1 MVLQNGNALKVSEY
15 VIQCL
20 ADAGI
25 GRAFLVY
32 GGAIADLVDALPG
45 RMEYTVMQH
54 EQACC
59 FAAEGW
65 AKTTG
70 KPGLV
75 IATSG
80 PGGQNIVTGL
90 ANAYYD
96 STPLIA
102 LTGQV
107 STQFM
112 RPKGSTL
119 RQLGFQEAPIVEMV
133 KPITKFA
140 AMPRTGPE
148 TVEALENALHAATTG
163 RKGPSLLDLPT
174 DVQRLTLPDCFASGP
189 PAAHPEYAPGDLPA
203 MFLADLA
210 KAKRPGI
217 LVGGGAYPA
226 RKEIMA
232 FAASRNLPVFRTWNA
247 LDVAP
252 DDHPCFVGTVGT
264 YGGAGRN
271 FGVQNCDLLL
281 VLGCRLSG
289 RITGGVPESFAR
301 GAKLY
306 VVDVDPALLD
316 PVNQPRK
323 ADVNVLCDA
332 AQFIEALYA

>member
-1 MVLQNGNALKVSEY
+1 MLVAQY
-15 VIQCL
+15 IIQRL

-25 GRAFLVY
+25 SRAFLVY

-45 RMEYTVMQH
+45 RMEYTVAQH
-54 EQACC
+54 EQGAC
-59 FAAEGW
+59 FMAEGH
-65 AKTTG
+65 AKVTG

-80 PGGQNIVTGL
+80 PGGQNILTGL
-90 ANAYYD
+90 ANCYYD
-96 STPLIA
+96 SVPLIA

-112 RPKGSTL
+112 RPEGSSL
-119 RQLGFQEAPIVEMV
+119 RQLGFQECPIVEMARPV
-133 KPITKFA
+133 TKFA
-140 AMPRTGPE
+140 MTAKTPQD
-148 TVEALENALHAATTG
+148 VAFALERAIFFAEGH
-163 RKGPSLLDLPT
+163 RKGPTLLDVPV
-174 DVQRLTLPDCFASGP
+174 DVQRGSFDPNWDEEWRTVPHHMQPDME
-189 PAAHPEYAPGDLPA
+189 AAA
-203 MFLADLA
+203 FLRDLA
-210 KAKRPGI
+210 QAQRPAI
-217 LVGGGAYPA
+217 LVGGGAYAA
-226 RKEIMA
+226 RQQIMA
-232 FAASRNLPVFRTWNA
+232 FAVARCLPVFRTWNA

-252 DDHPCFVGTVGT
+252 DNHPCFAGTVGT

-271 FGVQNCDLLL
+271 FGVQNADLLL
-281 VLGCRLSG
+281 VMGCRLSG

-316 PVNQPRK
+316 PANQPRK

-332 AQFIEALYA
+332 GKFVETLWGL

>member
-1 MVLQNGNALKVSEY
+1 MAKVAEY
-15 VIQCL
+15 IIQRL

-25 GRAFLVY
+25 SRAFLVY

-65 AKTTG
+65 AKVTG

-90 ANAYYD
+90 CNAFYD

-112 RPKGSTL
+112 RPEGSSL
-119 RQLGFQEAPIVEMV
+119 RQLGFQECPIVEMV
-133 KPITKFA
+133 RPITKYA
-140 AMPRTGPE
+140 AQPRTGPE
-148 TVEALENALHAATTG
+148 AAWWLENALHAAQTG
-163 RKGPSLLDLPT
+163 RKGPALLDLST
-174 DVQRLTLPDCFASGP
+174 DVQRLPLPDCFACNP
-189 PAAHPEYAPGDLPA
+189 PATPPTYDPGEYPA
-203 MFLADLA
+203 MFLRDLA
-210 KAKRPGI
+210 ASRRPAI
-217 LVGGGAYPA
+217 LVGGGAYAA
-226 RKEIMA
+226 RQQIMA
-232 FAASRNLPVFRTWNA
+232 FAVARCLPVFRTWNA

-252 DDHPCFVGTVGT
+252 DNHPCFAGTIGT

-271 FGVQNCDLLL
+271 FGVQNADLLL

-316 PVNQPRK
+316 PANQPRK

-332 AQFIEALYA
+332 GKFIETLWGL